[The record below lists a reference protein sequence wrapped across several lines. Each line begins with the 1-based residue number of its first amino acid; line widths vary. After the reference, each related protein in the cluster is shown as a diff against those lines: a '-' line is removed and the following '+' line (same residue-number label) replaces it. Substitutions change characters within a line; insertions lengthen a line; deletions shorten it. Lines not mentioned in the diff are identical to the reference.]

1 MEWQLGPEVAQD
13 PEDEINRINKEACCF
28 LEVNAASPDHLPS
41 TTTNFMKLRRVLRP
55 VKQAGMSYPV
65 VATWLVT
72 HGFYLSLESIVYRL
86 FNKYLGVFGPG
97 RKKNIWLMLGMILY
111 LVDAWDDSIF
121 G

>member
-13 PEDEINRINKEACCF
+13 PEDEINRMNKEACCF

-41 TTTNFMKLRRVLRP
+41 TTTNFMKLRRVLRL

-72 HGFYLSLESIVYRL
+72 HGFYLSLESMYIG
-86 FNKYLGVFGPG
+86 YLINTLVFSG
-97 RKKNIWLMLGMILY
+97 RAEKKKNLKAPLNKN
-111 LVDAWDDSIF
+111 
-121 G
+121 